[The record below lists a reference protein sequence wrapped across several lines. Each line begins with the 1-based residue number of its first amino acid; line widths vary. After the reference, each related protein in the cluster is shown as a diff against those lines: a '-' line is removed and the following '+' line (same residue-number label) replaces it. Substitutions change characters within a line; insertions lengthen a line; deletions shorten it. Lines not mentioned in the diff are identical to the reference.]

1 MPSSVFYV
9 HLNQIAKSFYYHS
22 QNFSSIYLPES
33 LRDKEVLRCVFVI
46 SCWNYHNSLYSGLSV
61 TSIIRGLQLVQ
72 TQVMCEDK
80 QSLEYLIILL
90 QQRGNCLPPG
100 KLQMMF
106 KPLFPTN
113 MTGFWSRVKWSALT
127 NCYFS
132 SGKYQALK
140 IFIFKGKFTS

>member
-90 QQRGNCLPPG
+90 QQRGNSACLRVSCRWCLSLYSPRIWQVSEVESSDLLSLIAIF
-100 KLQMMF
+100 LQENT
-106 KPLFPTN
+106 KH
-113 MTGFWSRVKWSALT
+113 
-127 NCYFS
+127 
-132 SGKYQALK
+132 
-140 IFIFKGKFTS
+140 